1 MSLLPTG
8 ANYNGR
14 QPNNTSYI
22 KTYITGSIP
31 SSSGTWNETTYSG
44 NGNSQ
49 TNVITPTDLSRSL
62 YIPNNIILDGKLIF
76 TNQQS
81 KCQCDVSKEEIDE
94 IKIKVNFIENK
105 LDILTE
111 KVNNLLSQYIND
123 QSKS

>member
-22 KTYITGSIP
+22 KTFVTGSL
-31 SSSGTWNETTYSG
+31 SSSSSTWNETTYSG

-49 TNVITPTDLSRSL
+49 TNVITPTDISRSL
-62 YIPNNIILDGKLIF
+62 YIPKDIILDGKLIF

-81 KCQCDVSKEEIDE
+81 KCNCDVSKEEIDE

-105 LDILTE
+105 LDTLTE
-111 KVNNLLSQYIND
+111 KVNNLLSYYIND

>member
-22 KTYITGSIP
+22 KTFVTGSL
-31 SSSGTWNETTYSG
+31 SSSSSTWNETTYSG

-49 TNVITPTDLSRSL
+49 TNVITPTDISRSL
-62 YIPNNIILDGKLIF
+62 YIPKDIILDGKLIY

-81 KCQCDVSKEEIDE
+81 KCNCDVSKEEIDD

-105 LDILTE
+105 LDTLTE
-111 KVNNLLSQYIND
+111 KVNNLLSYYIND

>member
-44 NGNSQ
+44 NGISQ

-62 YIPNNIILDGKLIF
+62 YIPNDIILDGKLIF

>member
-44 NGNSQ
+44 KGSAQ

-62 YIPNNIILDGKLIF
+62 YIPNNINLDGKLIF

-81 KCQCDVSKEEIDE
+81 ECQCDVSKEEIDE